1 MNVSLESFP
10 NAPLDWDLKTA
21 EETARADGLMLN
33 EEHLE
38 LIRALQDY
46 YHRVEFPHMRQIK
59 DALDEKFHSRG
70 GMRYLYEIIP
80 GGPVAEG
87 CRLAGLNV
95 PAGAV
100 DKSFGSVA

>member
-1 MNVSLESFP
+1 MSTSINSFP
-10 NAPLDWDLKTA
+10 NAPENWSIETA
-21 EETARADGLMLN
+21 EATARADGLKISEDHWDLV
-33 EEHLE
+33 
-38 LIRALQDY
+38 RALQEY
-46 YHRVEFPHMRQIK
+46 YRKVEFPHLRQIK
-59 DALDEKFHSRG
+59 DALEEKFHAKG
-70 GMRYLYEIIP
+70 GVKYLYQIIP

>member
-10 NAPLDWDLKTA
+10 NAPEGWDIDKA
-21 EETARADGLMLN
+21 KEIAREEGITLSDD
-33 EEHLE
+33 HWE
-38 LIRALQDY
+38 LIRALQEY
-46 YHRVEFPHMRQIK
+46 YHKVEFPHLRQIK

-70 GMRYLYEIIP
+70 GMKYLYQIMP

-95 PAGAV
+95 PAGAI
-100 DKSFGSVA
+100 DKSFGSTA

>member
-10 NAPLDWDLKTA
+10 NAPQDWDLKQA

-38 LIRALQDY
+38 LIRALQEY
-46 YHRVEFPHMRQIK
+46 YHKVEFPHMRQIK
-59 DALDEKFHSRG
+59 DALEEKFHSRG
-70 GMRYLYEIIP
+70 GMKYLYQMIP

>member
-10 NAPLDWDLKTA
+10 NAPHNWDLNQA
-21 EETARADGLMLN
+21 EETAKADGLKLS
-33 EEHLE
+33 EDHLE
-38 LIRALQDY
+38 LIRALQEY
-46 YHRVEFPHMRQIK
+46 YGKVEFPHMRQIK
-59 DALDEKFHSRG
+59 DALEEKFHSRG
-70 GMRYLYEIIP
+70 GMKYLYQMIP

-87 CRLAGLNV
+87 CRLAGLNI